1 MKFAQADFRKIQISA
16 LACIVLIVAGAGG
29 VYFAHTVAKAARADR
44 TLAQNQ
50 RNDIDNKLKRVR
62 NEETEIK
69 EKSALFHRISA
80 QGIIGEE
87 QRLEW
92 IELLKAVREKRK
104 LIDLRYELE
113 PQRPLD
119 GAAGSGFSF
128 FVSPMRVHLELLHE
142 EDLTR
147 FLDDLRGQA
156 KALIQPRNCL
166 LSRQANDR
174 SSAMAAP
181 HLFAE
186 CRIDWITL
194 RETRPEEKKK

>member
-166 LSRQANDR
+166 LSRQASDH
-174 SSAMAAP
+174 SSAMAAT

>member
-16 LACIVLIVAGAGG
+16 LACIVLTVAGAGG

-166 LSRQANDR
+166 LSRQASDH
-174 SSAMAAP
+174 SSAMAAT

>member
-1 MKFAQADFRKIQISA
+1 MKFASTDFRKIQISA
-16 LACIVLIVAGAGG
+16 IACAVLIAAGG
-29 VYFAHTVAKAARADR
+29 ISVYLANNATKAARADR
-44 TLAQNQ
+44 ATAQSQ

-62 NEETEIK
+62 SEETEIK
-69 EKSALFHRISA
+69 EKSALFHRIST

-92 IELLKAVREKRK
+92 IELLKAIREKRK

-113 PQRPLD
+113 PQRPLE
-119 GAAGSGFSF
+119 GTTVSGFSF
-128 FVSPMRVHLELLHE
+128 FVSPMRVQLELLHE

-147 FLDDLRGQA
+147 FLDDLRSQA
-156 KALIQPRNCL
+156 KALIQTRNCN
-166 LSRQANDR
+166 LSRQGGDR
-174 SSAMAAP
+174 AGNPTAS

-194 RETRPEEKKK
+194 REARPEEGRK

>member
-1 MKFAQADFRKIQISA
+1 MKFAPTDFRRIQTSV
-16 LACIVLIVAGAGG
+16 IVCAILIAAGASG
-29 VYFAHTVAKAARADR
+29 VLLANNATKAARADR
-44 TLAQNQ
+44 AVAQSQ

-62 NEETEIK
+62 SEETEIK

-92 IELLKAVREKRK
+92 IELLKAIREKRK

-113 PQRPLD
+113 PQRPLE
-119 GAAGSGFSF
+119 GATGSGFSF
-128 FVSPMRVHLELLHE
+128 FVSPMRVQLELLHE

-147 FLDDLRGQA
+147 FLDDLRSQA
-156 KALIQPRNCL
+156 KALIQPRSCSL
-166 LSRQANDR
+166 ARQGGDR
-174 SSAMAAP
+174 TGGAVAT

-194 RETRPEEKKK
+194 RETRPEEGKK